1 MTLPSCKR
9 CEFAANRCENATVRC
24 RAGHDPPLH
33 GGVHN
38 RAINRNLAVCLYPKN
53 DHIIVTITR
62 SVPGEIKERAALWRG
77 MQKRYGSR
85 NDSHNAPAPLLACS
99 LVTFLQEQESHSCC
113 GARNLLFAF
122 ARQISTAATP
132 YCSLYPPPAAKS
144 KRPPLPSRFA

>member
-9 CEFAANRCENATVRC
+9 CEFAPNRCENATVRC
-24 RAGHDPPLH
+24 RAGQDPPLH

-38 RAINRNLAVCLYPKN
+38 RAITRNLAVCLYPKN

-62 SVPGEIKERAALWRG
+62 SVPGEVKERAALWRG

-99 LVTFLQEQESHSCC
+99 LVTFLQEQESHAPRS
-113 GARNLLFAF
+113 G
-122 ARQISTAATP
+122 
-132 YCSLYPPPAAKS
+132 AKS
-144 KRPPLPSRFA
+144 EFDWQFRFFASRMPHATHHITAR